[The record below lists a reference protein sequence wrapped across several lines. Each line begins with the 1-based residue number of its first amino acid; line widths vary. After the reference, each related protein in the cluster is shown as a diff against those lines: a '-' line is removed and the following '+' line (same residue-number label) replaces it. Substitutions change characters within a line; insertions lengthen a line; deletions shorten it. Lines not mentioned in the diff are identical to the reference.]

1 MGASDAAP
9 QIAACVT
16 ASAVAVW
23 FGLGTPGL
31 RFLSKRR
38 EEARSA
44 RCRKVLLDAVS
55 RGRERSSPSVES
67 EVSTG
72 SNSQQLGASQKGGSG
87 FFDEMAKTLQKS
99 FSFPEGYLDPE
110 NVGYEM
116 EKAVIESEEGS
127 KQGRVPAV
135 IFSKASK
142 RRKPSPAVI
151 VIHATG
157 KSKTSVYTHLRR
169 FADMGFV
176 AVGIDCRYHGERAF
190 GEKPK
195 QAYADALVRAWR
207 GSGERPFLLDNVW
220 DVMHVVDYLSQ
231 RADVDADRI
240 GHIPEVFREAA
251 KDLGKEELD
260 AEVVRSVW
268 DKIAPGLVD
277 KFDSPRS
284 LPAIAPRPLLVLN
297 GEEDPRCPV
306 KSLLQAADAAR
317 HSYQVLGSPDK
328 FEVYVQ
334 DGCGHQAT
342 DEMHRAALE
351 FFVQHLRPS
360 DTNGVAA

>member
-1 MGASDAAP
+1 
-9 QIAACVT
+9 
-16 ASAVAVW
+16 
-23 FGLGTPGL
+23 
-31 RFLSKRR
+31 
-38 EEARSA
+38 
-44 RCRKVLLDAVS
+44 
-55 RGRERSSPSVES
+55 
-67 EVSTG
+67 
-72 SNSQQLGASQKGGSG
+72 
-87 FFDEMAKTLQKS
+87 MAKTLQKS

-240 GHIPEVFREAA
+240 GLTGISLGGMITWLAAAVDTRVAAAAPLIGVHGFKWALNNNAWQARAESIPEVFREAA